1 MIKRPLFFYEGE
13 GTASGAAGGAAANS
27 SGAGVAAGANT
38 LLAGA
43 GAGANAG
50 AGAGT
55 GASATPGFI
64 KDDGSFS
71 PNWLEKLPEDIRG
84 SDSLKTIQSLP
95 DLAKNYIETKK
106 LVGKKF
112 EMPGEGATPEQ
123 IAFFRKVT
131 GAPEK
136 PEGYLGDAKT
146 LRPDSIPES
155 AWDAEGEKQFL
166 TVAHKHHLSPAAVK
180 DIIALHGAQISGAI
194 KMSEE
199 QQTAALQAEGNKLRT
214 AWGRDYDANVILAS
228 RVAQTVGLDPKTH
241 EAFRSAEMVQTFA
254 KIGKLLSEDKL
265 VRGEQGSGINA
276 TIQDRIR
283 EITDLKSTSVMA
295 RDYRGENG
303 PERQQAAQAQLH
315 ELYKSAQQAA

>member
-13 GTASGAAGGAAANS
+13 GTASGAAGGAVAGG
-27 SGAGVAAGANT
+27 SGAGAAGANT
-38 LLAGA
+38 LLTGA
-43 GAGANAG
+43 GAGGGAAAG
-50 AGAGT
+50 A
-55 GASATPGFI
+55 GASATPSFI

-71 PNWLEKLPEDIRG
+71 PNWLEKLPEDIRA
-84 SDSLKTIQSLP
+84 SDSLKTVQSLG

-123 IAFFRKVT
+123 IAAFRKVT

-166 TVAHKHHLSPAAVK
+166 AVAHKHHLSPAAVK
-180 DIIALHGAQISGAI
+180 DIIALHGTQISGAI

-199 QQTAALQAEGNKLRT
+199 QQAAALQAEGNKLRT
-214 AWGRDYDANVILAS
+214 AWGRDYDANVVLAA